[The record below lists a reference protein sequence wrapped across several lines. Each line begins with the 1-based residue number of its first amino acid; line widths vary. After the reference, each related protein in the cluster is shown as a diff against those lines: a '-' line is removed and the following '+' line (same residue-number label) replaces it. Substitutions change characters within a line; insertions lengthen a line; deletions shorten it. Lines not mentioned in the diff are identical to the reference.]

1 MRLSIGAILMV
12 TVPETIIRSEWRGEA
27 QGTMPKRSTSKRDA
41 NVAIISIAQHARPN
55 VTGQIDDLR
64 AQLKILS
71 VDVVTIQPPGM
82 WWIASAIEASAL
94 EVLSSDWRDW
104 WYFSHSCRSLNSLQT
119 AAGICGTGGFTSI
132 REHPPGMRRAT
143 RARGSRR
150 TLPSPRTRPARR
162 HGLPAPTETG
172 TPRAHRRR

>member
-27 QGTMPKRSTSKRDA
+27 QGTMPKRSTSKREA

-71 VDVVTIQPPGM
+71 VDVVTIHPPGM

-94 EVLSSDWRDW
+94 EVLSSDWRRWRD
-104 WYFSHSCRSLNSLQT
+104 FFPPLKNFNPVHT
-119 AAGICGTGGFTSI
+119 AAGNCATGGF
-132 REHPPGMRRAT
+132 
-143 RARGSRR
+143 
-150 TLPSPRTRPARR
+150 
-162 HGLPAPTETG
+162 
-172 TPRAHRRR
+172 